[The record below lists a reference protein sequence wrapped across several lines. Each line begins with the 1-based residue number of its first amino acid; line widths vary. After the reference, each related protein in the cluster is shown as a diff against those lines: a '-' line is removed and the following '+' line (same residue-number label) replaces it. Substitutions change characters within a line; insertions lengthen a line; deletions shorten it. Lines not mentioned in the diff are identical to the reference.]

1 MKSLS
6 LSKPHVIV
14 MVGVP
19 GAGKTQFADKFAD
32 TFQAPLV
39 SSAKIA
45 ETLGLKAQPSKSEAS
60 LIQAVATAQL
70 EELYKTHQTIVVDI
84 SSASRA
90 ERQLIAR
97 DARAAEY
104 VPLFVWV
111 QTDVPSAKHRATKSA
126 KKSAPVKYSDELFE
140 AALARF
146 TQPSIVENPL
156 VISGKHTYASQVKIV
171 LARLVEPRVK
181 DATAQPP
188 VVPERPASRSD
199 RQIIIR

>member
-19 GAGKTQFADKFAD
+19 GAGKTQFAEKFAD

-39 SSAKIA
+39 SATKIA
-45 ETLGLKAQPSKSEAS
+45 EVLGLSVQLSKED
-60 LIQAVATAQL
+60 VAFVQSIATMQL

-84 SSASRA
+84 ASSTRT

-97 DARAAEY
+97 DARAADY
-104 VPLFVWV
+104 TPLFVWV
-111 QTDVPSAKHRATKSA
+111 QTDTLSAKHRATKPA
-126 KKSAPVKYSDELFE
+126 KKSVPAKYTEELFDM
-140 AALARF
+140 AHARF
-146 TQPSIVENPL
+146 TQPSSIENPL

-188 VVPERPASRSD
+188 VVPERPNTRSG

>member
-19 GAGKTQFADKFAD
+19 GAGKTHFAEKFAD

-45 ETLGLKAQPSKSEAS
+45 EVLGLEAQPSKDSTA
-60 LIQAVATAQL
+60 LVQAVATMQL
-70 EELYKTHQTIVVDI
+70 DELYKTRQTIVVDI
-84 SSASRA
+84 ASATRT
-90 ERQLIAR
+90 ERQLITRGAR
-97 DARAAEY
+97 GADY
-104 VPLFVWV
+104 TPLFVWV
-111 QTDVPSAKHRATKSA
+111 QTDTPSAKHRATKPV
-126 KKSAPVKYSDELFE
+126 KKSAPAKYTDALFE
-140 AALARF
+140 ASLARF

-188 VVPERPASRSD
+188 VVPERPASRSG